1 MKKFF
6 KILFF
11 ILLGIG
17 VIWTFVYLYK
27 KSRPQEVVYEIE
39 EAKID
44 TIQKTTVVTGQ
55 IDPRDEV
62 AMKPQVSGII
72 SGLLA
77 GVLPAWRAIQIKA
90 IDAIREE

>member
-39 EAKID
+39 DSTELISMREFCSQGCECIRIFVPIRDKVAKFH
-44 TIQKTTVVTGQ
+44 
-55 IDPRDEV
+55 
-62 AMKPQVSGII
+62 
-72 SGLLA
+72 L
-77 GVLPAWRAIQIKA
+77 
-90 IDAIREE
+90 

>member
-11 ILLGIG
+11 TLLGIG

-39 EAKID
+39 AARID
-44 TIQKTTVVTGQ
+44 TIQKSTVVTGQ

-72 SGLLA
+72 SEILT
-77 GVLPAWRAIQIKA
+77 Q
-90 IDAIREE
+90 

>member
-27 KSRPQEVVYEIE
+27 KSRPKEVVYVIE
-39 EAKID
+39 TAKID
-44 TIQKTTVVTGQ
+44 TIQKSTVVTGQ

-72 SGLLA
+72 SEILKEPGQQVQQ
-77 GVLPAWRAIQIKA
+77 GEVIV
-90 IDAIREE
+90 ECEV

>member
-1 MKKFF
+1 MKKVF

-27 KSRPQEVVYEIE
+27 KSRPEKTVYEVV
-39 EAKID
+39 EARID

-55 IDPRDEV
+55 IDPRDKV
-62 AMKPQVSGII
+62 AVFWRCAAGGGIGEGEGERSQQV
-72 SGLLA
+72 
-77 GVLPAWRAIQIKA
+77 R
-90 IDAIREE
+90 

>member
-27 KSRPQEVVYEIE
+27 KSRPKEVVYTIE
-39 EAKID
+39 TAKID
-44 TIQKTTVVTGQ
+44 TIQKSTVVTGQ

-72 SGLLA
+72 SEILKEPGQQVQEGEVIA
-77 GVLPAWRAIQIKA
+77 VV
-90 IDAIREE
+90 